1 MFGTGTDWIQCENSA
16 AAHRLRAHLM
26 GFRAGEPAVTPVPAP
41 RLVVPEGLVDVRTEA
56 ASLVT
61 LEAPPWSAAELRF
74 QVRPEVAERLERAA
88 AVLPSDIRLGFWEGL
103 RPISIQRS
111 LWDRGMA
118 YLRTLGPQLSSA
130 DLETELERY
139 VARPEAGVPPH
150 STGSAVDVA
159 PVDPFG
165 RILTPE
171 DAWGR
176 LAVEALGRVL
186 RDAGLAHYD
195 PEWWHWS
202 YGDEEWARAYDCAPL
217 AFSAGPEFDG
227 PGGGI

>member
-1 MFGTGTDWIQCENSA
+1 MFGTGTNWIQCENSA

-26 GFRAGEPAVTPVPAP
+26 GFRAGETAPTAPANL
-41 RLVVPEGLVDVRTEA
+41 RVVIPEGLVDIRRA
-56 ASLVT
+56 APSLVL
-61 LEAPPWSAAELRF
+61 LESPAWSDPQLRF
-74 QVRPEVAERLERAA
+74 RVRPEVAERLEQAA

-103 RPISIQRS
+103 RPLGIQRS
-111 LWDRGMA
+111 LWERGLA
-118 YLRTLGPQLSSA
+118 YLRTVNPQLSGGE
-130 DLETELERY
+130 LEAELERY

-159 PVDPFG
+159 PVDAFG

-186 RDAGLAHYD
+186 REVGLAHYD

-202 YGDEEWARAYDCAPL
+202 YGDEEWARAFDCAPL